1 MGRGLRVLG
10 NGAYILTCN
19 TPSLSFMGEDLED
32 VKRAMSAG
40 IREVLEMRMN
50 EGKSL
55 STLLPFPEAIGMRSA
70 DVVLIPVAVP

>member
-1 MGRGLRVLG
+1 
-10 NGAYILTCN
+10 
-19 TPSLSFMGEDLED
+19 MGEDLED